1 MEIENLIQL
10 ISKELKLD
18 EKIVSRAIE
27 IIENTQRKTGD
38 DIYFANQIASN
49 MEISPKYAVEIAM
62 KYTRY
67 KNKSV
72 DDINSDVAKKDTKS
86 KGIIV
91 FVILV
96 IVAIIITSVILAL

>member
-1 MEIENLIQL
+1 MERENLIQL

-38 DIYFANQIASN
+38 DIYFANQVASN

-67 KNKSV
+67 KNKTI
-72 DDINSDVAKKDTKS
+72 DDIKSDVTKKDTKS
-86 KGIIV
+86 KGIII
-91 FVILV
+91 FIILF
-96 IVAIIITSVILAL
+96 IVAAIVTTVILAL

>member
-1 MEIENLIQL
+1 MERENLIQL

-96 IVAIIITSVILAL
+96 IVAMIITSVILAL

>member
-1 MEIENLIQL
+1 MERQNIIYAIAKDLKIGEN
-10 ISKELKLD
+10 
-18 EKIVSRAIE
+18 IVTRAIE

-67 KNKSV
+67 KNKT
-72 DDINSDVAKKDTKS
+72 INEINEELTKKDVKS
-86 KGIIV
+86 KRLSVFIILLIVVIIV
-91 FVILV
+91 
-96 IVAIIITSVILAL
+96 ASVILAL

>member
-1 MEIENLIQL
+1 MERENLIQL

>member
-1 MEIENLIQL
+1 MERENLIQL

-27 IIENTQRKTGD
+27 IIENTQRKTAD
-38 DIYFANQIASN
+38 DIYFANQVASN

-67 KNKSV
+67 KNKTI
-72 DDINSDVAKKDTKS
+72 DEINNDVTKKDTKS
-86 KGIIV
+86 KGIII
-91 FVILV
+91 FIILF
-96 IVAIIITSVILAL
+96 IVAAIVTIVILAL